1 MACFGVGLQFVGGHN
16 GAVAKMSRIADL
28 DISQLMAAFK
38 AINTKNQTELDA
50 AIAKIEEVKRQ
61 LANSETEA
69 QQLTAKR
76 LKHDAH
82 LRALREKNET
92 VKEALDKLIIQT
104 PEQQQCH
111 DQISASLEALRS
123 L

>member
-1 MACFGVGLQFVGGHN
+1 
-16 GAVAKMSRIADL
+16 MSQTDF
-28 DISQLMAAFK
+28 DISQLIAAFK
-38 AINTKNQTELDA
+38 VIHTKNQTELDA

-69 QQLTAKR
+69 QQSAAKQ

-82 LRALREKNET
+82 LRTLGKKNEA
-92 VKEALDKLIIQT
+92 VKEALDKLMIQAS
-104 PEQQQCH
+104 EQQQYH
-111 DQISASLEALRS
+111 DQIFASLEALRS

>member
-1 MACFGVGLQFVGGHN
+1 
-16 GAVAKMSRIADL
+16 MSRTDL
-28 DISQLMAAFK
+28 DIFRLMAAFK

-50 AIAKIEEVKRQ
+50 AIAKIEEVKRH

-76 LKHDAH
+76 LKSDAH
-82 LRALREKNET
+82 LRALGEKNEA
-92 VKEALDKLIIQT
+92 VKEALDKLMIQT
-104 PEQQQCH
+104 PEQQQCY

>member
-1 MACFGVGLQFVGGHN
+1 
-16 GAVAKMSRIADL
+16 MSQTDL
-28 DISQLMAAFK
+28 DISRLMAAFK

-50 AIAKIEEVKRQ
+50 VIAKIEEVKRQ
-61 LANSETEA
+61 LANSETET
-69 QQLTAKR
+69 QQLAAKQ

-82 LRALREKNET
+82 LRALGEKNEA
-92 VKEALDKLIIQT
+92 VKEALDKLMIQT
-104 PEQQQCH
+104 PEQQQCY